1 MSKKPSSSCHE
12 KSNITRAWRN
22 PRSRKR
28 LLWKWLGCFIWD
40 GPIPSSRKV
49 PEMDDRTTQTALSLT
64 KFGVGQPVTRKE
76 DPILVRGEG
85 RYTDDLKQPNQAYAV
100 MVRSSEAH
108 GIIRGIDTDAA
119 KAMPGVLAVLTAA
132 DLKDYGGLK
141 CTLPLKSR
149 DGSPIKYVPRPALSP
164 DKVRFVG
171 DPVAC
176 VIAETVAQA
185 KDAAEAVALDIEPLP
200 AVVSAR
206 DAAKPG
212 APQLYDE
219 VPGNIA
225 LDFQHGDSA
234 KVAEAMKNS
243 AHVVTLPLINQRLV
257 VAAMEPRAAIGEYD
271 KADGKW
277 TLRSG
282 SQGVF
287 GMKNMLRDILSAPAD
302 KVRVLTGNV
311 GGSFGMKATVYPE
324 YVCILHAA
332 KILGRPVKW
341 TDERSGSFMSDHHG
355 RDYDMTVEVGFD
367 TDGLI
372 TAVRLSGYG
381 NLGAYCAAFGP
392 LLPTLNVTKNII
404 SMYRTPLLEVATKCV
419 FSNTTLVSAYRG
431 AGRPEG
437 ALSIERS
444 MDLAALELGIDRLE
458 LRRRNFI
465 KSKDMPHATP
475 AGTTY
480 DCGDFPGLFKAALE
494 QADAKGFVKR
504 KRESRKAGKL
514 RGLGVACYVE
524 TTAAMTQEQ
533 GGIRFNADGTVTIVT
548 GTLDYGQGH
557 ASPFAQVLTQKLG
570 IPFDKINLLQGDSDQ
585 LVQGGGTGGSRSAM
599 LSGTAIAQASD
610 KVIEAGK
617 KLAAHVLE
625 ASSGDIEFKN
635 GDFTIAGT
643 DRSINI
649 MQLAEKLR
657 TITLPDDLPKTLDIT
672 HVTEAVPGT
681 YPNGVHVVEVE
692 IDPETGLT
700 RVVKYD
706 AVNDFGTVIN
716 PMMVEG
722 QVQGGIVQGLGQ
734 VLLEGAVYDAEG
746 QLVTGSFM
754 DYAMPRAHDAPM
766 ITVANRPVPTKSNP
780 IGAKGCGEAG
790 TSGGLPA
797 VANAVIDALSEY
809 GIRHL
814 EMPMTASRI
823 WEAIEA
829 AKASKKTA

>member
-1 MSKKPSSSCHE
+1 
-12 KSNITRAWRN
+12 
-22 PRSRKR
+22 
-28 LLWKWLGCFIWD
+28 
-40 GPIPSSRKV
+40 
-49 PEMDDRTTQTALSLT
+49 MDDRTTETALSLT
-64 KFGVGQPVTRKE
+64 KFGIGQPVTRKE
-76 DPILVRGEG
+76 DPTLVRGEG
-85 RYTDDLKQPNQAYAV
+85 RYTDDLHQPNQAYAV

-119 KAMPGVLAVLTAA
+119 KAMPGVLAVLTGE
-132 DLKDYGGLK
+132 DLKAYGGLK
-141 CTLPLKSR
+141 CTLPIKGR
-149 DGSPIKYVPRPALSP
+149 DGSPIKYVPRPALAS

-176 VIAETVAQA
+176 VIAETIAQA
-185 KDAAEAVALDIEPLP
+185 KDAAETVALDIEPLP

-225 LDFQHGDSA
+225 IDYQHGDSA

-257 VAAMEPRAAIGEYD
+257 VAAMEPRSAIGEFD
-271 KADGKW
+271 KKDERW
-277 TLRSG
+277 ILHSC

-287 GMKNMLRDILSAPAD
+287 GMKNLLRDIFGAPAD

-324 YVCILHAA
+324 YVCIMHAA
-332 KILGRPVKW
+332 KVLGRPVKW
-341 TDERSGSFMSDHHG
+341 TDDRSGSFVSDHHG

-367 TDGLI
+367 KDGLI
-372 TAVRLSGYG
+372 TAMRLSGYG
-381 NLGAYCAAFGP
+381 NLGAYCANFGP
-392 LLPTLNVTKNII
+392 LLPTVNVTKNII

-437 ALSIERS
+437 ALSIERT
-444 MDLAALELGIDRLE
+444 MDIAATELGIDRLE

-465 KSKDMPHATP
+465 KSKDMPFATP

-480 DCGDFPGLFKAALE
+480 DCGDFPGLFKEALA
-494 QADAKGFVKR
+494 QADAKGFAKR
-504 KRESRKAGKL
+504 KRESKKAGKL

-533 GGIRFNADGTVTIVT
+533 GGIKFNADGTVTIVT

-570 IPFDKINLLQGDSDQ
+570 IPFDRIKLMQGDSDQ
-585 LVQGGGTGGSRSAM
+585 LVHGGGTGGSRSVTM
-599 LSGTAIAQASD
+599 SGTAIAQASD
-610 KVIEAGK
+610 KVIENGK

-625 ASSGDIEFKN
+625 ASAGDIEFKS
-635 GDFTIAGT
+635 GRFTIAGT
-643 DRSINI
+643 DRSIEI
-649 MQLAEKLR
+649 MALAEKLR
-657 TITLPDDLPKTLDIT
+657 TITLPDDMPKDFPKTLDIT

-692 IDPETGLT
+692 IEPDTGLT
-700 RVVKYD
+700 RVVKYNV
-706 AVNDFGTVIN
+706 VNDFGTVIN
-716 PMMVEG
+716 PLMVEG
-722 QVQGGIVQGLGQ
+722 QVQGGAVQGLGQ
-734 VLLEGAVYDAEG
+734 VLLEGAVYDTEG

-766 ITVANRPVPTKSNP
+766 IAVANRPVPTKTNP
-780 IGAKGCGEAG
+780 LGAKGCGEAG

-797 VANAVIDALSEY
+797 VANAVIDALSDY

-814 EMPMTASRI
+814 EMPMTSSRI

-829 AKASKKTA
+829 AKAKKLSA